1 MWRLLALAAVC
12 AAGCLPARR
21 PFAPRATAPLVRY
34 GPDRLTLD
42 YPDPRAAEKRALFD
56 RINRDRVA
64 SGVPPVRYE
73 PRGALAG
80 DRFCLDAA
88 LAGSR
93 GHFDLAGRAPYLRWA
108 LAGGVDFHAQNAAMY
123 AVSSGR
129 IDRPLAEVLLLVH
142 DAMMAETPPRDGH
155 RRTILDP
162 DHTHVGIGLGVA
174 GGELR
179 MSQEFTSAAFEW
191 VEVPAHA
198 LAPGDWAAFRGLP
211 RPEWEVGQVE
221 IRFERAPQPLTRD
234 ELRRRESYGYPPVSR
249 TLQPRLPEGVRYE
262 GGGKGEVDAD
272 KSGISLEFPL
282 DRGPGHYYVLC
293 LVHPAGRPRDPMHPA
308 TAALVVAR

>member
-21 PFAPRATAPLVRY
+21 PFAPRATAPLVRH
-34 GPDRLTLD
+34 GPDRLALD

-56 RINRDRVA
+56 RINRDRA
-64 SGVPPVRYE
+64 ANGVPPVRYE
-73 PRGALAG
+73 PRGALVG
-80 DRFCLDAA
+80 DRFCLEAA
-88 LAGSR
+88 VAGSR

-129 IDRPLAEVLLLVH
+129 IDRPLVEVMLLMH

-162 DHTHVGIGLGVA
+162 DHTHVGIGLGAA

-179 MSQEFTSAAFEW
+179 MSQEFTAAAFEW

-198 LAPGDWAAFRGLP
+198 LAAGDWAAFRGLP

-221 IRFERAPQPLTRD
+221 IRFEPAPRPLTRG
-234 ELRRRESYGYPPVSR
+234 ELRRRESYGYPPVAR
-249 TLQPRLPEGVRYE
+249 TLRPRLPEAVRYE
-262 GGGKGEVDAD
+262 GGGTGEIEAD
-272 KSGISLEFPL
+272 KYGISFQFPL

-293 LVHPAGRPRDPMHPA
+293 LVHPAGRPRDPMRPA